1 VISRRKMIATI
12 GGVAGAAIVS
22 PVRAETAADLTIR
35 WTNGA
40 TETIPNV
47 AANQLIT
54 IREGAGIIGKQK
66 FR

>member
-1 VISRRKMIATI
+1 MISTI

-22 PVRAETAADLTIR
+22 PVRAETTADLTIR

-40 TETIPNV
+40 TETIPNL
-47 AANQLIT
+47 AANQLVT
-54 IREGAGIIGKQK
+54 IREGVGIIRKQK